1 MFSLKVHA
9 LEHPC
14 QEALDA
20 MLSLSIS
27 ADDGSSEEPS
37 NSGSAS
43 KVGGTSEGGGEDVK
57 PADDGITKTIN
68 FSSGNP
74 RVEATRGV
82 MHLYRDTASEPGS
95 LEKLP
100 VQFWRSSYVLLV

>member
-1 MFSLKVHA
+1 MFSVKVHA
-9 LEHPC
+9 LEHPSK
-14 QEALDA
+14 EALDA
-20 MLSLSIS
+20 MLSPD
-27 ADDGSSEEPS
+27 AMPDDGSTDQPA

-43 KVGGTSEGGGEDVK
+43 KDGEPSEGIADEAK
-57 PADDGITKTIN
+57 LTDDGITRTIK

-95 LEKLP
+95 LENLP
-100 VQFWRSSYVLLV
+100 VQICSCFPY

>member
-9 LEHPC
+9 LEHPSK
-14 QEALDA
+14 EALDA
-20 MLSLSIS
+20 MLSSDV
-27 ADDGSSEEPS
+27 APDDDGASNEPKPA
-37 NSGSAS
+37 NVGSAS
-43 KVGGTSEGGGEDVK
+43 KDGGTSDGGGDAQ
-57 PADDGITKTIN
+57 PTDDGITKTIN

-100 VQFWRSSYVLLV
+100 VQFRDSYFR

>member
-9 LEHPC
+9 LEHPSK
-14 QEALDA
+14 EVLDA
-20 MLSLSIS
+20 MLSSDVT
-27 ADDGSSEEPS
+27 ADDGATDQPAE
-37 NSGSAS
+37 SGSAS
-43 KVGGTSEGGGEDVK
+43 KGGGTSEGGGEEAL
-57 PADDGITKTIN
+57 PTDDGITKTIK

-82 MHLYRDTASEPGS
+82 MHLYRDIASEPGS

-100 VQFWRSSYVLLV
+100 VQIC

>member
-9 LEHPC
+9 LEHPSK
-14 QEALDA
+14 ETLDA
-20 MLSLSIS
+20 MLSSDVT
-27 ADDGSSEEPS
+27 ADDGSTNESA
-37 NSGSAS
+37 NTGSAS
-43 KVGGTSEGGGEDVK
+43 KDGGTSDGGDDAK
-57 PADDGITKTIN
+57 PTDDGITKTIN

-100 VQFWRSSYVLLV
+100 VQFCKSYCH

>member
-9 LEHPC
+9 LEHPSK
-14 QEALDA
+14 EALDA
-20 MLSLSIS
+20 MLTSDVT
-27 ADDGSSEEPS
+27 AEDEPAKT
-37 NSGSAS
+37 GSAS
-43 KVGGTSEGGGEDVK
+43 KDGGTSETGGGDDVE

-100 VQFWRSSYVLLV
+100 VQSL

>member
-9 LEHPC
+9 LEPPS
-14 QEALDA
+14 EEVLDS
-20 MLSLSIS
+20 MMSSDVT
-27 ADDGSSEEPS
+27 ADDGSSNEPA

-43 KVGGTSEGGGEDVK
+43 KDGGTSEGRDDAK
-57 PADDGITKTIN
+57 PTDDGITKTIN

-100 VQFWRSSYVLLV
+100 VLFWTSSFHYFI

>member
-9 LEHPC
+9 LEHPSK
-14 QEALDA
+14 EALDA
-20 MLSLSIS
+20 MLSSDVT
-27 ADDGSSEEPS
+27 ADDGSTNEPA
-37 NSGSAS
+37 NPGSAS
-43 KVGGTSEGGGEDVK
+43 KDGGTSEGGVDDAK
-57 PADDGITKTIN
+57 PLDDGITKTIN

-100 VQFWRSSYVLLV
+100 VQFCKSYFQ